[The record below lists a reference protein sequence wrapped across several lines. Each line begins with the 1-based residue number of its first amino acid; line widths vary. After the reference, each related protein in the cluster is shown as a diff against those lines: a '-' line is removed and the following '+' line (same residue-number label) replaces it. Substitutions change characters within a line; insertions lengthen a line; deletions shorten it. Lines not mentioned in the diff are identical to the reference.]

1 MLAEYHKLAY
11 YYDEFQSVED
21 LQITIDLILEK
32 IQQYLKNSPHA
43 KSIQI
48 ADLGCGTGLISLGM
62 LKCGFRISAVDISEQ
77 MLDLVRTK
85 TDSLPTILKKNLQIM
100 QADLSEY
107 IFPEKQ
113 DVLLA
118 MTDTLNHLDFEQL
131 SKAFF
136 TAGKNLRPGGLFFFD
151 LLKYEFFATE
161 RGDQTIFVE
170 LGSDSLNPEISMIWE
185 NEWLAEDK
193 LAISNFTFFEK
204 DENNNY
210 KRTTDQIVE
219 YYHDLNT
226 VEQIWQNS
234 FSCLEIIDY
243 PERKLYLLKRNESA

>member
-11 YYDEFQSVED
+11 YYDEFQSAED
-21 LQITIDLILEK
+21 LQIRIDLILEK
-32 IQQYLKNSPHA
+32 IRQYLKNSPHVT
-43 KSIQI
+43 SVQI
-48 ADLGCGTGLISLGM
+48 ADLGCGTGLFSLSL
-62 LKCGFRISAVDISEQ
+62 LKRGLRISAVDISEQ

-85 TDSLPTILKKNLQIM
+85 TDSLPTVLKKNLQII

-118 MTDTLNHLDFEQL
+118 MTDTLNHLDSVQL
-131 SKAFF
+131 NKAFL
-136 TAGKNLRPGGLFFFD
+136 TAGKNIRPGGLFFFD

-170 LGSDSLNPEISMIWE
+170 LGSDNVDPEMSMIWE

-204 DENNNY
+204 DENKKY

-226 VEQIWQNS
+226 IEQTWQNS

-243 PERKLYLLKRNESA
+243 PERKLYLLKRNE